1 MRDLGPEAMRR
12 FRRIETAFRGAC
24 DRWMFSE
31 IRTPVV
37 EPLHLFTSAGT
48 LSPNLLDRVY
58 SFLDWDG
65 WSGERVVLRPD
76 STIATARYV
85 AEHPGEHRLYYVQN
99 VFRFAPNGD
108 DRELWQC
115 GAELSGDTEPRGDLE
130 LILLALEALEAL
142 DLRASVRVSHTG
154 VIRAILGAA
163 NLEQPAQAALYD
175 RILDG
180 DASALAEL
188 ESAAPA
194 REASLNV
201 LFDGRGGS
209 AFVRNMRALYRDS
222 LAGAAPAFD
231 VLETLTGAL
240 EALHVPVEASAAL
253 ARNFEYY
260 TGTVFQF
267 VVDGHVV
274 GNGGRYDSL
283 LGASGAS
290 EMPASGFALDI
301 DAIADL
307 LAPAGDGSDP
317 RLSVRTTDDSVETLV
332 AAVNAV
338 RAAHRRG
345 APARLLTAGERG
357 EALEVGGTPPAFSW
371 AGHRIEGN
379 DDAVAV
385 ALSLPR

>member
-12 FRRIETAFRGAC
+12 FRRIEAAFRGAC

-76 STIATARYV
+76 STIASARYV

-99 VFRFAPNGD
+99 VFRFANNGD

-130 LILLALEALEAL
+130 LILLALEALESL
-142 DLRASVRVSHTG
+142 DLAASVRVSHTG
-154 VIRAILGAA
+154 IVRALLRATTLDG
-163 NLEQPAQAALYD
+163 PAQGALYD
-175 RILDG
+175 RLLDG
-180 DASALAEL
+180 DPSALPEL
-188 ESAAPA
+188 EAAVPP
-194 REASLNV
+194 REAALDV
-201 LFDGRGGS
+201 LFDARGGS
-209 AFVRNMRALYRDS
+209 AMVRNVRALYRES
-222 LAGAAPAFD
+222 LAGASGAFE
-231 VLETLTGAL
+231 VLETLTAAL
-240 EALHVPVEASAAL
+240 EALGVPVEASAAL
-253 ARNFEYY
+253 ARDFEYY

-267 VVDGHVV
+267 VVNGHVV
-274 GNGGRYDSL
+274 GAGGRYDSL
-283 LGASGAS
+283 LGASGAV
-290 EMPASGFALDI
+290 EMPASGFALDM
-301 DAIADL
+301 DAIAAL
-307 LAPAGDGSDP
+307 LAPTGNGDEPELG
-317 RLSVRTTDDSVETLV
+317 VRTTDDSVETLV
-332 AAVNAV
+332 AAVNAI

-371 AGHRIEGN
+371 AGHRIEGD
-379 DDAVAV
+379 DDAVSV